1 MFKLKYKGQEIG
13 LDTDCCIEWD
23 SVKTNSTDTP
33 AGWSVSNEKIA
44 RFVIAE
50 HMIKFKKES
59 AGHPDYMRIVDVEM
73 DREYTVFD
81 FIDEILK
88 KHPKDYGR
96 IDIDGKISYEYKNGV
111 LDWALIPQELFNRVV
126 ENVEG
131 MSSYYHTDYK
141 LTLKGNKPKEEV
153 DLEEKKDMFKLIPR
167 SFDVEIPFNA
177 TLEELIGW
185 IASREG
191 AREGNVRI
199 NCSNYYFNK
208 EHPIDFFA
216 YICPFRECLVTKAI
230 YSNHNGKYLYD
241 IMIKMPDIST
251 DTEYD
256 KVVDI
261 MFDDFERAKEEL
273 LRLAPLKWARL
284 NAKAAKDL
292 LNKLKGVRDD

>member
-13 LDTDCCIEWD
+13 LDTDCHIEWD

-33 AGWSVSNEKIA
+33 TGWCASHEEID

-50 HMIKFKKES
+50 YMIKFKKES
-59 AGHPDYMRIVDVEM
+59 VGHPDYMKIVGAEM
-73 DREYTVFD
+73 DREYNVFE
-81 FIDEILK
+81 FVDEILK
-88 KHPKDYGR
+88 RYPKDYGR

-111 LDWALIPQELFNRVV
+111 LDWALIPQDLYNRVV

-131 MSSYYHTDYK
+131 MSSYYNTDYK
-141 LTLKGNKPKEEV
+141 LTLKGDRPKEKVE
-153 DLEEKKDMFKLIPR
+153 LEEKKDMFKLIPR
-167 SFDVEIPFNA
+167 SFEVEIPFNA

-185 IASREG
+185 IANREG

-199 NCSNYYFNK
+199 NCSNYYFNE